1 MGNGDI
7 MLDGV
12 RIVVSSAITS
22 GDFLVGDGSAAQAF
36 DRRQMT
42 LEMTNT
48 NEDNFVKGM
57 VTVRISERITVAV
70 YRPKGFV
77 YGTFAAALANGSA

>member
-12 RIVVSSAITS
+12 RIVVSSAITA
-22 GDFLVGDGSAAQAF
+22 GDFLVGDGSAAQVF

-70 YRPKGFV
+70 YRAKGFI